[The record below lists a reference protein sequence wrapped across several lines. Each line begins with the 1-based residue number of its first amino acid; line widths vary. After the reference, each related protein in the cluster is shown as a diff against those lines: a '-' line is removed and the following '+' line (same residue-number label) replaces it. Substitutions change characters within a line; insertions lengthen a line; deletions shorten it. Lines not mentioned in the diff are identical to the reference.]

1 MSRKVLPGIR
11 DRRLRPRIPTRV
23 LVQAG
28 LVLFWARLGS
38 LNALETVSG
47 ARFWKRWL
55 RRPMSSVD
63 TLGRVH
69 GLLLTEGLREG
80 LHHIYTRLKRNKV
93 LRGLGGWQVAVL
105 DGHEIHASYRR
116 HCPGCLKRTIHSE
129 DGDRVQFYHR
139 QVALML
145 LGGKVRLLLDV
156 EAQRP
161 GEDEV
166 STALRLL
173 RRVLP
178 LYPRAFQVVLADGLY
193 AQACFWNFLRAYGK
207 HVLVVLKDER
217 RDLYQD
223 VRGLFELTPP
233 HRGRFRCRECLW
245 WDMPALTSWPQ
256 VNGPV
261 RVLRS
266 QETYTVRRQA
276 SGEISSETSEWIWAT
291 SLSPA
296 EASAELLVRL
306 GHARWDIENQGFNE
320 LANAWH
326 ADHVYK
332 HDAQAIEAFTLVAFL
347 AYNLFHACLAL
358 NLKPQIRG
366 GKTESF
372 WALLM
377 AAEIY
382 RDAGHLLIG
391 SPP

>member
-1 MSRKVLPGIR
+1 M
-11 DRRLRPRIPTRV
+11 
-23 LVQAG
+23 VQAG

-38 LNALETVSG
+38 LNALETVSA

-69 GLLLTEGLREG
+69 ALLLTEGLREG
-80 LHHIYTRLKRNKV
+80 LHHIYTRLKRNKA
-93 LRGLGGWQVAVL
+93 LWGLGRLQVAVL

-116 HCPGCLKRTIHSE
+116 HCPGCLRRIIHSE
-129 DGDRVQFYHR
+129 GGDRVQFYHR
-139 QVALML
+139 NVALML
-145 LGGKVRLLLDV
+145 LGAKLRLLLDV

-166 STALRLL
+166 TTALRLL
-173 RRVLP
+173 RRVLQ

-193 AQACFWNFLRAYGK
+193 AQAPFWNFLRAHGK
-207 HVLVVLKDER
+207 HVLVVLKDQR
-217 RDLYQD
+217 RDLYED
-223 VRGLFELTPP
+223 VRGLFQLTPP

-245 WDMPALTSWPQ
+245 WDVPALTSWPQ
-256 VNGPV
+256 VNGAV

-276 SGEISSETSEWIWAT
+276 TGEITPETSDWIWAT

-326 ADHVYK
+326 ADHLYK
-332 HDAQAIEAFTLVAFL
+332 HDPQAIEAFTLVAFL
-347 AYNLFHACLAL
+347 AYNLFQACLAL
-358 NLKPQIRG
+358 NLKPQIRC

-377 AAEIY
+377 TAEIY
-382 RDAGHLLIG
+382 RDAGHFLLG
-391 SPP
+391 SSP